1 MRPHAYFVGLS
12 LAALLVGNPAQWLTD
27 DNSVNSGDDPT
38 NSVVEGAGPVTDEFA
53 QPEREIEEIFAL
65 REQEYCYIGSETDP
79 ATGEIVD
86 LYVLCGND
94 EVTDSL
100 TPT

>member
-1 MRPHAYFVGLS
+1 MRPHTDFVGLS
-12 LAALLVGNPAQWLTD
+12 LAGLLVGNPVQWLAG

-38 NSVVEGAGPVTDEFA
+38 NSVVEGTGPATDEFA
-53 QPEREIEEIFAL
+53 QPKSEIEIFAL
-65 REQEYCYIGSETDP
+65 REQKYCYVGSETDP

-86 LYVLCGND
+86 LYVLCGDD

-100 TPT
+100 TPS